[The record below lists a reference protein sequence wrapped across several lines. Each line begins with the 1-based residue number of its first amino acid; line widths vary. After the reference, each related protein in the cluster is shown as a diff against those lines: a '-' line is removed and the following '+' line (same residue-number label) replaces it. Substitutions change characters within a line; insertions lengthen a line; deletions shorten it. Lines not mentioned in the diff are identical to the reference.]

1 MYKQKINSFNK
12 IKNSKILIF
21 SKSKISKK
29 LNYDNKQSIEFYNNF
44 LNWLFKTF
52 KTNEKKFRSELFSE
66 IKFKNNQKILI
77 TGVGKGDDAEFLN
90 NLKKKNLKIYL
101 QDLSHYFILHCYN
114 RFKNKK
120 NFYYTISDAKDL
132 PFKDSVFDHVFH
144 FGGINLFGNI
154 RKSIDEMFR
163 VAKNKGTISFGDEG
177 VAPWLRNSVYAD
189 MMINNNNL
197 WKKRIPINS
206 LPFKSDNV
214 IVKWLLGNCFY
225 FITFKKNEKFPNVNF
240 NVRHKSPRGGSILS
254 RYKDYKGI
262 KKKINIYNKK

>member
-90 NLKKKNLKIYL
+90 NLKKKI
-101 QDLSHYFILHCYN
+101 
-114 RFKNKK
+114 
-120 NFYYTISDAKDL
+120 
-132 PFKDSVFDHVFH
+132 
-144 FGGINLFGNI
+144 
-154 RKSIDEMFR
+154 
-163 VAKNKGTISFGDEG
+163 
-177 VAPWLRNSVYAD
+177 
-189 MMINNNNL
+189 
-197 WKKRIPINS
+197 
-206 LPFKSDNV
+206 
-214 IVKWLLGNCFY
+214 
-225 FITFKKNEKFPNVNF
+225 
-240 NVRHKSPRGGSILS
+240 
-254 RYKDYKGI
+254 
-262 KKKINIYNKK
+262 